1 MEQGWPLAHRH
12 RRRRRPPGG
21 GALGLPQHVEKLASS
36 ASQVMGTRPAAQGPA
51 WAHGGRLS
59 APCAGAAAPWPAGTR
74 PLPPSRAPRR
84 IRIPRERAA
93 AAESRSSGDG
103 GKRRGR
109 RGGEV
114 RRRRGGRERR
124 GRERAG
130 GREGGRGQRG
140 GVEGS
145 ERVRVRCCGRICLQK
160 CLAGGGFVKIIAIS
174 SFPFFALN

>member
-1 MEQGWPLAHRH
+1 
-12 RRRRRPPGG
+12 
-21 GALGLPQHVEKLASS
+21 
-36 ASQVMGTRPAAQGPA
+36 MGTRPAAQGPA

-124 GRERAG
+124 GRERAA

-160 CLAGGGFVKIIAIS
+160 CLAGGFVKIIAIS